1 MEINIRE
8 YEGMRDRGGPA
19 RIDLGALFTVSVSV
33 IIFTRYNILEKIA
46 STELVV
52 AVIVLPS
59 LQPFFLVLRKRLR
72 KSINRGKF

>member
-1 MEINIRE
+1 
-8 YEGMRDRGGPA
+8 MRDRGGPA
-19 RIDLGALFTVSVSV
+19 RIAQASRFTVSVSA
-33 IIFTRYNILEKIA
+33 IMFSRYNILRKIA

-52 AVIVLPS
+52 AVIVFPS

>member
-1 MEINIRE
+1 MRE
-8 YEGMRDRGGPA
+8 RCGPV
-19 RIDLGALFTVSVSV
+19 RIAQASRFAVSVSA
-33 IIFTRYNILEKIA
+33 IMFSRYNIFRKIA

-52 AVIVLPS
+52 AVIVLSS

>member
-1 MEINIRE
+1 MGELG
-8 YEGMRDRGGPA
+8 EGMRDRRAPA
-19 RIDLGALFTVSVSV
+19 RIDLGALFAVSVSA
-33 IIFTRYNILEKIA
+33 IMFSRYNILRKIA

-52 AVIVLPS
+52 AVIVFPS

>member
-1 MEINIRE
+1 MEINVGKC
-8 YEGMRDRGGPA
+8 EGMRKRRGPA
-19 RIDLGALFTVSVSV
+19 RIGLGDFFAVSVSA
-33 IIFTRYNILEKIA
+33 IMFSRYNILRKIA

>member
-1 MEINIRE
+1 MWEKTE
-8 YEGMRDRGGPA
+8 ECGMRCGPA
-19 RIDLGALFTVSVSV
+19 RINLGALFTVSVSV
-33 IIFTRYNILEKIA
+33 IIFTRYNILRKIA